1 MSNLMRAERLTKYYY
16 PKNDL
21 RFWARQPVKAVDD
34 LSFSIAEG
42 ESFGLVGESGCGKS
56 TVGRLLLRL
65 SERTEGNVYYK
76 DTDLYSLSNKRMK
89 NLRVKLQP
97 IFQDADNS
105 LDPRYTVARL
115 LAEPFKRYPG
125 TQGGQRGQRDNDP
138 RISQLL
144 ELVNLGSELLER
156 HPHELS
162 GGQRQRV
169 GLARALALEPEFIVA
184 DEPAAS
190 LDLSVQAQ
198 VLDLLKTRQ
207 EQKGIGLLYISHN
220 LRIVRVMT
228 QRMAVMYLGKFLEVG
243 DTESIFRNPL
253 HPYTKLLISSL
264 PILDP
269 SKRKSKLDLAVSEP
283 PNPFAL
289 PQGCRFHPR
298 CPDCQPICEVETP
311 KLLPIG
317 EGRSLACHL
326 IR

>member
-1 MSNLMRAERLTKYYY
+1 MPNLIQAEGLTKYYY
-16 PKNDL
+16 PKSNL
-21 RFWARQPVKAVDD
+21 RFWARQPVKAVDG

-65 SERTEGNVYYK
+65 SELTEGNVYYK
-76 DTDLYSLSNKRMK
+76 GTNLHSLSNKKMR
-89 NLRVKLQP
+89 NLRVKMQP

-105 LDPRYTVARL
+105 LDPRYTVSRL
-115 LAEPFKRYPG
+115 LAEPFKRC
-125 TQGGQRGQRDNDP
+125 QESQRDSEQ
-138 RISQLL
+138 RINQLL
-144 ELVNLGSELLER
+144 ELVNLGRELLER

-198 VLDLLKTRQ
+198 VLDLLKTMQ

-228 QRMAVMYLGKFLEVG
+228 QRMAVMYLGEFLEMG
-243 DTESIFRNPL
+243 ETERIFKNPL

-264 PILDP
+264 PNLDP
-269 SKRKSKLDLAVSEP
+269 SKRKSKLNLAVGEP

-289 PQGCRFHPR
+289 PKGCRFHPR
-298 CPDCQPICEVETP
+298 CPECKSICEVENP

-317 EGRSLACHL
+317 EGRKLACHL

>member
-1 MSNLMRAERLTKYYY
+1 MSDLIQAKRLTKFFY
-16 PKNDL
+16 PKNNWL
-21 RFWARQPVKAVDD
+21 FGKRRPVKAVDD

-65 SERTEGNVYYK
+65 SELTEGKIFYRGM
-76 DTDLYSLSNKRMK
+76 DLHSLSPQKIK
-89 NLRVKLQP
+89 ELRVKLQP

-105 LDPRYTVARL
+105 LDPRYTVTRL
-115 LAEPFKRYPG
+115 LAEPLKRCSLIR
-125 TQGGQRGQRDNDP
+125 QEKEQ

-144 ELVNLGSELLER
+144 ELVNLGPELRER

-169 GLARALALEPEFIVA
+169 GLARLLALEPEFIVA

-190 LDLSVQAQ
+190 LDLSVQAH
-198 VLDLLKTRQ
+198 VLDLLKTMQ
-207 EQKGIGLLYISHN
+207 AQKGIGLLYISHN

-228 QRMAVMYLGKFLEVG
+228 QRMAVMYLGKFVEMG
-243 DTESIFRNPL
+243 ETESIFRNPL
-253 HPYTKLLISSL
+253 HPYTKLLLTSL
-264 PILDP
+264 PTLDP
-269 SKRKSKLDLAVSEP
+269 RQRKNKLNLVVSEP

-298 CPDCQPICEVETP
+298 CPDCKPICENENP
-311 KLLPIG
+311 ELLLLG
-317 EGRSLACHL
+317 EGRKLACHL
-326 IR
+326 IH